1 MKKYLMAAVALIC
14 MAMTSVGFSSCK
26 SEEKTEIIREQV
38 YYKLT
43 DDITYITSH
52 KDAADA
58 FIAELT
64 SVIQSIRNTVVDQ
77 DDLINRIQAIVDTYN
92 NQYLQ
97 GNLYLQRSSDGSNFT
112 TIKTFPMKYG
122 E

>member
-1 MKKYLMAAVALIC
+1 MAAVALIC
-14 MAMTSVGFSSCK
+14 MSMTNVVFTSC
-26 SEEKTEIIREQV
+26 SEEKTEYKTQV

-43 DDITYITSH
+43 DDITYIT
-52 KDAADA
+52 
-58 FIAELT
+58 
-64 SVIQSIRNTVVDQ
+64 SIRNTVVDQ

-97 GNLYLQRSSDGSNFT
+97 GNLYLQSSSDGTNFT
-112 TIKTFPMKYG
+112 TIKTFTMRYG

>member
-14 MAMTSVGFSSCK
+14 MSMTNVVFTSC
-26 SEEKTEIIREQV
+26 SEEKTEYKTQV

-64 SVIQSIRNTVVDQ
+64 SVIQSIKNTVVDQ
-77 DDLINRIQAIVDTYN
+77 NDLINRIQAIVDTYN

-97 GNLYLQRSSDGSNFT
+97 GNLYLQSSSDGTNFT
-112 TIKTFPMKYG
+112 TIKTFTMRYG

>member
-52 KDAADA
+52 KDAAVA
-58 FIAELT
+58 FTSELA
-64 SVIQSIRNTVVDQ
+64 SVIESIQYTVVDENN
-77 DDLINRIQAIVDTYN
+77 LINRIQAIVDTYN

-97 GNLYLQRSSDGSNFT
+97 GNLYLQSSSDGTNFT
-112 TIKTFPMKYG
+112 TIKTFTMRYG